1 VKVTNFLLFYNILNN
16 IYLVYN
22 FVTTS
27 NFIKNKPA
35 SVSFGLI
42 IDTDAINE
50 LYTYGGEGGKKKS

>member
-1 VKVTNFLLFYNILNN
+1 MKWNVKKFYLF
-16 IYLVYN
+16 YN

-35 SVSFGLI
+35 SLSFGLI